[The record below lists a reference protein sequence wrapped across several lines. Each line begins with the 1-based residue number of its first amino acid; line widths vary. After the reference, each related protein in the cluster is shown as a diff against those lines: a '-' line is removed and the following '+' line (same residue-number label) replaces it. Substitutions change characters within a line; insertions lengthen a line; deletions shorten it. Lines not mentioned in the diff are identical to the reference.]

1 MKKIIPLK
9 MVTRLSVIFLI
20 LGLLLIIIGC
30 FIGTMAGLIIIGLG
44 LLVLI
49 GNIIYIS
56 LFCRCPHCR
65 GFTKLRLRN
74 FYCPHCGN
82 YVDLNAN
89 VTDID

>member
-9 MVTRLSVIFLI
+9 MVTRLSGIFLI

-30 FIGTMAGLIIIGLG
+30 FNGTMAGLIVIGLG